1 MKYILKIITDQILNN
16 EKYRYLNVS
25 HFEYKEYSKAIYE
38 NSNVYEKNIAELIF
52 LVDTGKW
59 FDETLRFE
67 ICMCSNKNLLEIKKG
82 YTEDY
87 TEYQNREYK
96 NAALN
101 IIFEIEN
108 FQNKNRLNNN
118 EGCVNYEY

>member
-1 MKYILKIITDQILNN
+1 MKYILKIITNQILNN

-59 FDETLRFE
+59 FDETIRFE
-67 ICMCSNKNLLEIKKG
+67 ICMCSNENVLEIKKG
-82 YTEDY
+82 YAENY
-87 TEYQNREYK
+87 TEYPNKEYR
-96 NAALN
+96 NVALD
-101 IIFEIEN
+101 IIFEIEK
-108 FQNKNRLNNN
+108 FQNKNRLNDN